1 LHQHFLNLPT
11 IQTMF
16 KHRSQGGYFNLLDRS
31 VSRKIGLRAKL
42 RQSVTE
48 RNELMSMG
56 LTELGVGVL
65 CWELRLGSEIIV
77 N

>member
-16 KHRSQGGYFNLLDRS
+16 KHRS

-42 RQSVTE
+42 RESVTE
-48 RNELMSMG
+48 RNGLMSMG
-56 LTELGVGVL
+56 LMELGVGVL

-77 N
+77 NWGN

>member
-16 KHRSQGGYFNLLDRS
+16 KHRS

-42 RQSVTE
+42 RESVTE

-56 LTELGVGVL
+56 PTELGVGVL
-65 CWELRLGSEIIV
+65 CWELRLDQKL
-77 N
+77 

>member
-16 KHRSQGGYFNLLDRS
+16 KHRS
-31 VSRKIGLRAKL
+31 VSRKVGLRAKL
-42 RQSVTE
+42 RESVTE

-56 LTELGVGVL
+56 MGRTELGVGVL

-77 N
+77 NWRN

>member
-16 KHRSQGGYFNLLDRS
+16 KHRS

-42 RQSVTE
+42 RESVTE
-48 RNELMSMG
+48 RNELMSMA

-77 N
+77 NWGN

>member
-16 KHRSQGGYFNLLDRS
+16 KHRS

-42 RQSVTE
+42 RESVTE

-77 N
+77 NWGN

>member
-16 KHRSQGGYFNLLDRS
+16 KHRS
-31 VSRKIGLRAKL
+31 VSRKIDLRAKL
-42 RQSVTE
+42 RESVTE

-56 LTELGVGVL
+56 LMELGVGVL

-77 N
+77 NWGN